1 MTLQRKFLSTTTST
15 SGLEERQ
22 VRVVASTPAVDR
34 AGDVVVAEGID
45 LAAYKANP
53 VILWNHDP
61 GSPIARCVAIGVNDG
76 QLEAVAQFPP
86 EGTDPLA
93 DRVYGLIKTGVV
105 NATSIGFAPV
115 EETPIKGGG
124 VTVSRSEL
132 WEFSFV
138 SVPANPEALVV
149 ERSAPAAAPVP
160 AVPPPRLKTKGLY
173 AVSWLAGLLAE
184 LGYIE
189 ESVGWEAESEGDA
202 SPVPEMLAEA
212 LRQLGA
218 ALVAMTAEEVAELL
232 GDEDADD
239 TEKAA
244 VTVRR
249 KAIVGIIKAGRVL
262 SSDNEDALTQA
273 RDLIDGVLAQLDP
286 GPPEE
291 DPDDDGEPEGEADD
305 LAADKSAL
313 DLRRRRAALAR
324 LKAAA

>member
-15 SGLEERQ
+15 SGLDERQ

-34 AGDVVVAEGID
+34 AGDIVVAEGIN

-61 GSPIARCVAIGVNDG
+61 GSPIARCVEIGVNAG

-93 DRVYGLIKTGVV
+93 DRVYGLIKAGVV

-189 ESVGWEAESEGDA
+189 ENVAWEAEAEGDA

-212 LRQLGA
+212 LRQLGT

-232 GDEDADD
+232 GDDADD
-239 TEKAA
+239 
-244 VTVRR
+244 
-249 KAIVGIIKAGRVL
+249 G
-262 SSDNEDALTQA
+262 
-273 RDLIDGVLAQLDP
+273 
-286 GPPEE
+286 
-291 DPDDDGEPEGEADD
+291 
-305 LAADKSAL
+305 
-313 DLRRRRAALAR
+313 
-324 LKAAA
+324 

>member
-1 MTLQRKFLSTTTST
+1 MTIQRKFLSSTTTT
-15 SGLEERQ
+15 TGLDERQ

-34 AGDVVVAEGID
+34 AGDVVVAQGID

-61 GSPIARCVAIGVNDG
+61 GSPIARCVEIGVNAG

-93 DRVYGLIKTGVV
+93 DRVYGLIKAGVV

-149 ERSAPAAAPVP
+149 ERSAPTDA
-160 AVPPPRLKTKGLY
+160 PPPRLRTKGLY

-184 LGYIE
+184 LGYLE
-189 ESVGWEAESEGDA
+189 ENVEWEADAEGDG
-202 SPVPEMLAEA
+202 SLVPEMLAEA
-212 LRQLGA
+212 LRQLGT

-232 GDEDADD
+232 GDDADD
-239 TEKAA
+239 GDEKAA
-244 VTVRR
+244 ITVRR
-249 KAIVGIIKAGRVL
+249 KAIVGLVKAGRVL
-262 SSDNEDALTQA
+262 SSANEDALTQA

-291 DPDDDGEPEGEADD
+291 DPDDDGEPEDDADD
-305 LAADKSAL
+305 LAADKSAH
-313 DLRRRRAALAR
+313 DHRRRRAALAR
-324 LKAAA
+324 LKAIA

>member
-1 MTLQRKFLSTTTST
+1 MTLQRKFLSSTTTT
-15 SGLEERQ
+15 TGLDERQ

-45 LAAYKANP
+45 LAAYQANP

-61 GSPIARCVAIGVNDG
+61 GSPIARCVEIGVKAG

-93 DRVYGLIKTGVV
+93 DRVYGLIKAGVV

-124 VTVSRSEL
+124 VTVNRAEL

-149 ERSAPAAAPVP
+149 ERSAPAAAPPPVP
-160 AVPPPRLKTKGLY
+160 KLKTKGLY
-173 AVSWLAGLLAE
+173 AVSWLAGLLGE
-184 LGYIE
+184 LGYLE
-189 ESVGWEAESEGDA
+189 ENVEWEAEAEGDD

-212 LRQLGA
+212 MRQLGT
-218 ALVAMTAEEVAELL
+218 ALVAMTAEEVAEML
-232 GDEDADD
+232 GDG
-239 TEKAA
+239 TEKAVL
-244 VTVRR
+244 VTRR
-249 KAIVGIIKAGRVL
+249 KAITGIIKAGRVL

-273 RDLIDGVLAQLDP
+273 RDLINGVLAQLEPAD
-286 GPPEE
+286 PEE
-291 DPDDDGEPEGEADD
+291 DPGEDGEPDGEDDDG
-305 LAADKSAL
+305 AADKSAL
-313 DLRRRRAALAR
+313 ALRRRRAVLAR
-324 LKAAA
+324 LKAVA